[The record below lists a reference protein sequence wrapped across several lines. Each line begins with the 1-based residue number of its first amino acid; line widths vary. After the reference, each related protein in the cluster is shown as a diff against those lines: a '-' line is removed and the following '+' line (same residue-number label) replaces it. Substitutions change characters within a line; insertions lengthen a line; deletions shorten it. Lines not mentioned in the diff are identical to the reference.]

1 MSQEAE
7 FKGNEFVVLPK
18 DYLNSVES
26 AVEMHAEQ
34 IASVAANLNVRD
46 INVGLGRRLL
56 RLGVL
61 GTVLW
66 LVPVIWMICV

>member
-7 FKGNEFVVLPK
+7 FKGNKFVVLPK

-34 IASVAANLNVRD
+34 IAAVAANLDVRD

-61 GTVLW
+61 GTALW